1 MRKDE
6 FRLSKEQFF
15 ELRNDLH
22 KAPSRNR
29 IALALPAFAALAI
42 IALLIMNPQTEVN
55 PLKESQSLAQED
67 SPSKNLQKQV
77 EIEVV
82 SYQELADFEK
92 ELGMI
97 FSKRKEEVKAVE
109 KFQRWKKNKPE
120 SLVQRMANTRLR
132 LKKLKKK
139 IDS

>member
-6 FRLSKEQFF
+6 FRLSNEQFF
-15 ELRNDLH
+15 ALRNDLH
-22 KAPSRNR
+22 KISSRKKR
-29 IALALPAFAALAI
+29 ALVLPAFAALAI

>member
-15 ELRNDLH
+15 ELRNELH

-42 IALLIMNPQTEVN
+42 IAVLIMN
-55 PLKESQSLAQED
+55 PLKESQSLSQEE

-97 FSKRKEEVKAVE
+97 FSKRKEEVRKVG

>member
-15 ELRNDLH
+15 ELRNELH

-42 IALLIMNPQTEVN
+42 IAVLIMNPQTKVN
-55 PLKESQSLAQED
+55 SLKEYQSLAQEE
-67 SPSKNLQKQV
+67 SPFKNLQEQV

-92 ELGMI
+92 ELGVI

>member
-42 IALLIMNPQTEVN
+42 IAVLIMNPQTKVN
-55 PLKESQSLAQED
+55 SLKEYQSLAQEE
-67 SPSKNLQKQV
+67 SPFKNLQEQV

-92 ELGMI
+92 ELGVI